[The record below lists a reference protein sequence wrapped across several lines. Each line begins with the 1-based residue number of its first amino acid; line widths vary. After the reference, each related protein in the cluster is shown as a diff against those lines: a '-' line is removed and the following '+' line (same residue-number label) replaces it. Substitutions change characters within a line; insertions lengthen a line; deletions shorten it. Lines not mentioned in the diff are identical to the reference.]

1 MNIVKCIGEW
11 IGKIMWE
18 FCQIQ
23 GHMNFS
29 LLMLSWIVKII
40 LDLLLLQSFKA
51 ILKTFQIILSIEDI
65 FFKCHRF
72 FWEKNKFNIGK
83 QKPPCLPTEWHLFG
97 LKCNSILQKSKQVV
111 MWFCYGP
118 WEYQTK
124 SSLRKGHTSSERG
137 GANGLW
143 FLLLYLLILYLLC
156 SYMRNCVTKQKN
168 NLSQCIVKKNI
179 LFF

>member
-1 MNIVKCIGEW
+1 MHHNDSISNFGHFWIYVKKTTCLLIEVRVLMNIVKCIGEW
-11 IGKIMWE
+11 IGKTMWE

-137 GANGLW
+137 GANGL
-143 FLLLYLLILYLLC
+143 
-156 SYMRNCVTKQKN
+156 
-168 NLSQCIVKKNI
+168 
-179 LFF
+179 